1 VEGPNE
7 RSTAGR
13 GPWSPPGWTDQQEV
27 EVMGL
32 SPGRLDLHGGECGG
46 GDTLVERKEQIL

>member
-1 VEGPNE
+1 MEGPNE